1 MNKKPSLNPID
12 HNTMKYEITNEAH
25 PDNPNLRRIKAL
37 RDFGDVKKGD
47 LGGYIE
53 SEKNLS
59 QEGNCWVS
67 GTAWVYGNARVYEDA
82 WVYGD
87 ASVYGNAEVYGV
99 AKVSGDAKV
108 FGFAK
113 VYGGAVLSWNAVVS
127 GDTEEPVSQFPN
139 EITIGGVVY
148 VKKA

>member
-1 MNKKPSLNPID
+1 
-12 HNTMKYEITNEAH
+12 MKYEITNEAH

-53 SEKNLS
+53 SEENLS
-59 QEGNCWVS
+59 HDGD
-67 GTAWVYGNARVYEDA
+67 AWVYGNARVSDNALVYEDALVYGDARVSDNALVCGDAKVYGDA
-82 WVYGD
+82 WVYR
-87 ASVYGNAEVYGV
+87 NAR
-99 AKVSGDAKV
+99 
-108 FGFAK
+108 

-139 EITIGGVVY
+139 EITIDGVVY